1 MGQLLHGSARTTE
14 AVRRAIQ
21 NSQESIAKL
30 AKRYNLNPAT
40 VAKWKRRDFVHD
52 AKTCLLQAGGPETA
66 ALPELIA
73 GRGSYLYSPA
83 VC

>member
-21 NSQESIAKL
+21 NNQEHITAQVG
-30 AKRYNLNPAT
+30 RYDLTPKT

-52 AKTCLLQAGGPETA
+52 AQMGSKQPRSTSLSLQEEAIAMACLL
-66 ALPELIA
+66 
-73 GRGSYLYSPA
+73 
-83 VC
+83 